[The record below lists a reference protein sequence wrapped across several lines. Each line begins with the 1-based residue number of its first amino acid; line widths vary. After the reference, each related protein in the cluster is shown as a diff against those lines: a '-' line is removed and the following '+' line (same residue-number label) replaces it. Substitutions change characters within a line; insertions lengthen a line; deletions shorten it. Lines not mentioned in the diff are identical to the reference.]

1 MSQIQVSIVK
11 GQYRGKTISGVFPLV
26 KAYVEKGG
34 GYGLITIR
42 NVNHVDPEP
51 LDQRIRVAAD
61 AYSLIDGEGEA
72 LSEHAVVPVGNVMQ
86 AGPLVT
92 NYEAAFM
99 RNESE
104 EEAMERIRK
113 TFAMLD
119 KITDAAAR
127 GVVRGLVVSGPPG
140 IGKSF
145 GVEKQLQAANM
156 FRVINGQDPKFEIVG
171 GGISA
176 IGLYQKL
183 YQNRSPEQVLVFDDC
198 DGVLEDSEMLNLMKS
213 ALNSGD
219 KRRIC
224 WNKESRVLLTEDIPN
239 AFDFEGSVLF
249 LSNKDF
255 DKEIARASRIATH
268 LEAIMSRCHYL
279 DLEIGSMRDKLLR
292 IKQIVMDGMLAP
304 YNFTQA
310 QEDDVVAFVFENAD
324 YLREVSLRMVKKV
337 ADWVQADPEDW
348 YEAAEATC
356 LTKDAYFKRQLEKKQ
371 KASEVLAIA
380 MDPVAE
386 LIAIEE

>member
-1 MSQIQVSIVK
+1 MSNIQVSIVK
-11 GQYRGKTISGVFPLV
+11 GTYRGKTVCGVFPLV
-26 KAYVEKGG
+26 KGYVDGARG
-34 GYGLITIR
+34 GYVTIK
-42 NVNHVDPEP
+42 NPDHEEGTPMV
-51 LDQRIRVAAD
+51 QRIQLEKD
-61 AYSLIDGEGEA
+61 AFTLLDAQGEA
-72 LSEHAVVPVGNVMQ
+72 LAAHIVVGTVAV
-86 AGPLVT
+86 AGGVT
-92 NYEAAFM
+92 STTDYEAAFAAD
-99 RNESE
+99 ESE
-104 EEAMERIRK
+104 EDAMERIRN

-156 FRVINGQDPKFEIVG
+156 FRVMDGKDPKFEVISG
-171 GGISA
+171 GVSP

-183 YQNRSPEQVLVFDDC
+183 YMNRAPEQVLVFDDC
-198 DGVLEDSEMLNLMKS
+198 DGVLEDSEMMNLMKA

-255 DKEIARASRIATH
+255 DKEIERGSRIAVH

-292 IKQIVMDGMLAP
+292 IKQVVTDGMLAP
-304 YNFTQA
+304 FEFTA
-310 QEDDVVAFVFENAD
+310 QQEADVVAFVMDNAE
-324 YLREVSLRMVKKV
+324 YLREVSLRMVKKI
-337 ADWVQADPEDW
+337 ADWVKADPTDW
-348 YEAAEATC
+348 YATAEATC
-356 LTKDAYFKRQLEKKQ
+356 LTKEAYFKRMLAKRQA
-371 KASEVLAIA
+371 ASDVALIA
-380 MDPVAE
+380 MAAE
-386 LIAIEE
+386 

>member
-1 MSQIQVSIVK
+1 MSNIQVSIVK
-11 GQYRGKTISGVFPLV
+11 GVYRGKTISGVFPLV
-26 KAYVEKGG
+26 KGYVDGARGG
-34 GYGLITIR
+34 FITIK
-42 NVNHVDPEP
+42 NADHDEGTPMV
-51 LDQRIRVAAD
+51 QRVQVEAD
-61 AYSLIDGEGEA
+61 AYTLLNAQGEELAAHVVLG
-72 LSEHAVVPVGNVMQ
+72 AV
-86 AGPLVT
+86 AGGVT
-92 NYEAAFM
+92 STTDYEAAFSAD
-99 RNESE
+99 ETE
-104 EEAMERIRK
+104 DDAMERIRN

-145 GVEKQLQAANM
+145 GVEKQLAAANM
-156 FRVINGQDPKFEIVG
+156 FRVIEGKDPKFEIISG
-171 GGISA
+171 GVSA

-183 YQNRSPEQVLVFDDC
+183 YQNRASGQVLVFDDC
-198 DGVLEDSEMLNLMKS
+198 DGVLEDSEMMNLMKA

-255 DKEIARASRIATH
+255 DKEIERGSRIAVH

-292 IKQIVMDGMLAP
+292 IKQVVMDGMLTQFD
-304 YNFTQA
+304 FTA
-310 QEDDVVAFVFENAD
+310 QQEADIVAFVTDNSE

-337 ADWVQADPEDW
+337 ADWVKADPDAW
-348 YEAAEATC
+348 YETAEATC
-356 LTKDAYFKRQLEKKQ
+356 LTKEAYFKRMVEKKQ
-371 KASEVLAIA
+371 RASQVLALA
-380 MDPVAE
+380 
-386 LIAIEE
+386 

>member
-1 MSQIQVSIVK
+1 MVQRVQLE
-11 GQYRGKTISGVFPLV
+11 RDAFTL
-26 KAYVEKGG
+26 
-34 GYGLITIR
+34 
-42 NVNHVDPEP
+42 
-51 LDQRIRVAAD
+51 LDAQ
-61 AYSLIDGEGEA
+61 GEA
-72 LSEHAVVPVGNVMQ
+72 LAAHIVVGTVAV
-86 AGPLVT
+86 AGGVT
-92 NYEAAFM
+92 STTDYEAAFAAD
-99 RNESE
+99 ESE
-104 EEAMERIRK
+104 EDAMERIRN

-156 FRVINGQDPKFEIVG
+156 FRVMDGKDPKFEVISG
-171 GGISA
+171 GVSP

-183 YQNRSPEQVLVFDDC
+183 YQNRAPEQVLVFDDC
-198 DGVLEDSEMLNLMKS
+198 DGVLEDSEMMNLMKA

-255 DKEIARASRIATH
+255 DKEIERGSRIAVH

-292 IKQIVMDGMLAP
+292 IKQVVTDGMLAP
-304 YNFTQA
+304 FEFTA
-310 QEDDVVAFVFENAD
+310 QQEADVVAFVMDNAE
-324 YLREVSLRMVKKV
+324 YLREVSLRMVKKI
-337 ADWVQADPEDW
+337 ADWVKADPQDW
-348 YEAAEATC
+348 YATAEATC
-356 LTKDAYFKRQLEKKQ
+356 LTKEAYFKRMLAKRQA
-371 KASEVLAIA
+371 ASDVALIA
-380 MDPVAE
+380 MAAE
-386 LIAIEE
+386 